1 MPLFDYKA
9 IDENGKQHKGTIDAP
24 APEAIKEMLATQGLV
39 LTEAKPSRKKTITE
53 GQGKKGGALNIALS
67 PAKIGTKDLTI
78 VTRQLAILLT
88 AGLPLIRAL
97 RTLERQTKN
106 VGAKKV
112 LGETANSIEGGSTF
126 SEALAQHPRSFNNLY
141 QNMIRAGE
149 ASGALE
155 IILDRLAMFM
165 EKTARIIKKVKSAMV
180 YPVVVLFFALTI
192 TAFLMIWIVPK
203 FKKIF
208 EELLEGEPLPPFTDF
223 IMKISDNLKNN
234 FIGIVVVITAFVVGI
249 ILLNK
254 TKPGHK
260 MLDWIKFKVPAIGAI
275 ISRSAIAKFSRTLS
289 TLLSSGVPML
299 GALLIV
305 RDTAGNMVVSDAVQK
320 VHDAVKE
327 GEGIAGPLGGTK
339 VFPPM
344 VVSMIE
350 VGEETGKLPEMLE
363 QVADVYEEEVDN
375 AVTALTSLIEPIM
388 IMFLAVIVGS
398 IVIAMFLPLIGIIDK
413 LAK

>member
-24 APEAIKEMLATQGLV
+24 SQEAIKEMLQAQGLV
-39 LTEAKPSRKKTITE
+39 LTDFKPSKKKTVTE
-53 GQGKKGGALNIALS
+53 GQGKKKGDIQISLG
-67 PAKIGTKDLTI
+67 PAKIKNKDLTVI
-78 VTRQLAILLT
+78 TRQLAILLT

-106 VGAKKV
+106 PNAKKV

-126 SEALAQHPRSFNNLY
+126 SEALAQHPRSFNDLY
-141 QNMIRAGE
+141 QNMIKAGE

-155 IILDRLAMFM
+155 IILDRLATFM
-165 EKTARIIKKVKSAMV
+165 EKATRIIKKVKSAMV
-180 YPVVVLFFALTI
+180 YPIVVLTFAIAI
-192 TAFLMIWIVPK
+192 TAGLMIFIVPK

-208 EELLEGEPLPPFTDF
+208 QELLEGEPLPGFTEF
-223 IMKISDNLKNN
+223 VMNISDNLKNN
-234 FIGIVVVITAFVVGI
+234 FIGIIIGIAVFIFGI

-260 MLDWIKFKVPAIGAI
+260 MLDWIKFNVPAVGAI

-299 GALLIV
+299 SALLIV
-305 RDTAGNMVVSDAVQK
+305 RDTSGNVVVSDAVQK

-327 GEGIAGPLGGTK
+327 GEGISNPLGLTK

-375 AVTALTSLIEPIM
+375 AVSALTSLIEPFM
-388 IMFLAVIVGS
+388 IMFLAIVVGS
-398 IVIAMFLPLIGIIDK
+398 IVIAMFLPLIKIIEK
-413 LAK
+413 LS